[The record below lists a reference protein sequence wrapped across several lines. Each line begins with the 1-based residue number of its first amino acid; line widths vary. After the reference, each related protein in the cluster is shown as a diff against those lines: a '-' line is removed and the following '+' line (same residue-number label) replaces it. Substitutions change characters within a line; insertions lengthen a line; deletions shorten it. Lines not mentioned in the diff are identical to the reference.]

1 MMRETSTQPDRAAQR
16 AGHSP
21 LPWQQDSRVSTR
33 IAAADGRRGICS
45 TGGYSDSRVPA
56 DLLDAENEANAELIV
71 AAVNAHA
78 GLLAQLQQA
87 EEQRGEL
94 LRVLEGLTNEAD
106 YVDLNVLSNPRRN
119 PNGYRLLR
127 LVQAA
132 RRAIAN
138 AQAAT

>member
-1 MMRETSTQPDRAAQR
+1 MMIYDYDDSAA
-16 AGHSP
+16 
-21 LPWQQDSRVSTR
+21 V
-33 IAAADGRRGICS
+33 
-45 TGGYSDSRVPA
+45 
-56 DLLDAENEANAELIV
+56 EANRLV
-71 AAVNAHA
+71 AQNA
-78 GLLAQLQQA
+78 LLRDQLQLA
-87 EEQRGEL
+87 EEQRDEL